1 MPGATT
7 LSYLGPSF
15 DPSLG
20 DTGDLLSML
29 GGLFGGNGGGKPAPS
44 GGMGASLG
52 NLGGAALA
60 TSLGMPSLAP
70 LASGLG
76 GALGGLAEQGIA
88 ALTRPKPKPPKR
100 RKPNA
105 NDQKI
110 LAEGRAMAQRTG
122 IQAYAQDAVLRVQRP
137 ADYKRLRAAGKLPS
151 QIAERQRAAQQSPTP
166 PRTTLAPAAP
176 RLNFGQFSQGA
187 APAPTTA
194 PAPPEQRPNFAPL
207 FEGLDAA
214 DRAHLELAIQEGRG
228 AETWRQIQAARS
240 AQPATSPAATFAPD
254 EPPPMPELDGYSET
268 SGPPDARPRP
278 RKHLAILPLQQGQ
291 LEGVLRGVPALQKLD
306 KRLLRLLAGRS
317 SVARDVAG
325 VDPSSGVYHAAPGE
339 TAYGIAK
346 KLTGSPDRV
355 AELVAAN
362 PGNQGPVWQLP
373 PGWLM
378 FERDTAAPATT
389 GRRYTVLQ
397 NDTPYGIAK
406 KLGALPVRLKW
417 WSELKAANPHKPTKD
432 NGGNWESLYAGE
444 EIGIP
449 DEWAAS
455 PSIPNLNGTPPAPP
469 SPIPSTGPG
478 LPAPGQTGT
487 MDPGVYLQAQALLA
501 LWAKQNPG
509 ACVPGDFGL
518 NPTDFTG
525 TVTPRTSM
533 ALASFQAWWNKA
545 RPSSP
550 LRADGVL
557 DELTYR
563 ALFTVTAAQVP
574 TPAPT
579 PEQPKPAPIPTPT
592 LPGLPPF
599 SDWLGK
605 VLGGSLPIPP
615 ANQPQP
621 APTPTP
627 QIPVPQLPQQIP
639 PWLEGWPKGTVPN
652 AIPAPQVPPQLPSL
666 PVPPLPSPPFVPT
679 TQPTPKDDGSAVPF
693 LTMLGAGL
701 F

>member
-1 MPGATT
+1 
-7 LSYLGPSF
+7 
-15 DPSLG
+15 
-20 DTGDLLSML
+20 
-29 GGLFGGNGGGKPAPS
+29 
-44 GGMGASLG
+44 
-52 NLGGAALA
+52 
-60 TSLGMPSLAP
+60 MPSLAP

-88 ALTRPKPKPPKR
+88 ALTKPKKKPPKR

-151 QIAERQRAAQQSPTP
+151 QIAERLRAAQQSP
-166 PRTTLAPAAP
+166 AAP
-176 RLNFGQFSQGA
+176 RVDFRQFSQGA
-187 APAPTTA
+187 APAPTPAAPTPA
-194 PAPPEQRPNFAPL
+194 PAPTPAAVPPEPRPNFAAL

-214 DRAHLELAIQEGRG
+214 ERAHLELAIQEGRG
-228 AETWRQIQAARS
+228 AETWRQIHAARS
-240 AQPATSPAATFAPD
+240 PQPATSAAATFVND
-254 EPPPMPELDGYSET
+254 EPSPMPELDGYSET
-268 SGPPDARPRP
+268 SGLPDARPRP

-291 LEGVLRGVPALQKLD
+291 LEGLLRGVPTLQKLD

-325 VDPSSGVYHAAPGE
+325 VDPASGVYHAAPGE

-378 FERDTAAPATT
+378 FERDTAAPVTT
-389 GRRYTVLQ
+389 ARRYTVLQ

-406 KLGALPVRLKW
+406 KLGALPSRPKW

-455 PSIPNLNGTPPAPP
+455 GSIPNGTPPAPP

-487 MDPGVYLQAQALLA
+487 MDPGIYLQAQALLA

-509 ACVPGDFGL
+509 ACVPADFGL

-525 TVTPRTSM
+525 TATPRTSM

-574 TPAPT
+574 TPTPAPT
-579 PEQPKPAPIPTPT
+579 PTPT
-592 LPGLPPF
+592 LPGLPQLP
-599 SDWLGK
+599 DWLGK
-605 VLGGSLPIPP
+605 VLGGSAPIPP
-615 ANQPQP
+615 ANLPQP
-621 APTPTP
+621 APIPTP

-639 PWLEGWPKGTVPN
+639 PWLEALLKGTAPN
-652 AIPAPQVPPQLPSL
+652 AIPAPQVPPQFPSL
-666 PVPPLPSPPFVPT
+666 PVPQFPSPPIVPA
-679 TQPTPKDDGSAVPF
+679 TQPTTEDDGSAVPF

-701 F
+701 FLA